1 MRWLVYT
8 ENLNDELNQIKKDGK
23 LSIDITNNKADLAR
37 SDIIIFHEYYDDK
50 RFELKYK
57 SHLNKIKKEQKAF
70 YIITSHKS
78 IPITNVKNCEFIVID
93 KKPDAELLSK
103 IIEKANVK
111 PPYVIEFGIG
121 IGIGLVIGIGI
132 GIFIYRNE
140 KKK

>member
-1 MRWLVYT
+1 M
-8 ENLNDELNQIKKDGK
+8 
-23 LSIDITNNKADLAR
+23 
-37 SDIIIFHEYYDDK
+37 
-50 RFELKYK
+50 
-57 SHLNKIKKEQKAF
+57 
-70 YIITSHKS
+70 
-78 IPITNVKNCEFIVID
+78 ID

-140 KKK
+140 KKRNKMENGDTGWLYAGSIFNNRR